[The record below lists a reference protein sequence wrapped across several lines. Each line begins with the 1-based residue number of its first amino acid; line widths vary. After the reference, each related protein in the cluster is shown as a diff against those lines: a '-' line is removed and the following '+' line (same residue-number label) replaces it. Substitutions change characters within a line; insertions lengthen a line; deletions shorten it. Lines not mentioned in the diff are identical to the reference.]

1 MKLMNVKGTSDS
13 LPKEELI
20 KRRVVNT
27 LTSTFEKFGY
37 MPLDTTILCY
47 YDLLAS
53 KYAGGSEI
61 LKEVY
66 TLNDQGDRKL
76 GLRYDLTVPFSKVIS
91 MNVNKNITLPLKRY
105 EVGKVFR
112 DGPVKTGRA
121 REFYQCDVDVCGIE
135 GTFIE
140 AEMLSMTSLC
150 YKKLGID
157 VYIEVNNRKLL
168 EGFILAAGIDEN
180 IKNKVI
186 LSVDKL
192 AKIGERGVKEEL
204 SSYDIEDEK
213 LDKLF
218 SYFKC
223 TIEELDNLDIT
234 NNTFTEGKE
243 EIKELFNYLNSL
255 EITECKFTPYL
266 ARGLEIYTG
275 TVFEVFDKKQ
285 RIMSAIGGGGR
296 YDKIIT
302 NFIEDGNTYP
312 AVGISYFF
320 IRSFENAFDPS
331 KIAAFFFGPNVRI
344 PASSNTS
351 TRPPTSGSSIPT
363 MQRSISFSLANSAS
377 FSNSIA
383 PMSTHSAYSAIPAFP
398 GAQYILSA
406 LGLFATLAAMACS
419 LPPLPTINIFMID
432 SSCLY
437 KPFYVPK

>member
-20 KRRVVNT
+20 KRRVINT
-27 LTSTFEKFGY
+27 LTSTFDKFGY

-66 TLNDQGDRKL
+66 TLNDQADRQL

-91 MNVNKNITLPLKRY
+91 MNINKNITLPFKRY

-135 GTFIE
+135 GTYIE
-140 AEMLSMTSLC
+140 AEMLSMTSIC
-150 YKKLGID
+150 YKKLGIE

-168 EGFILAAGIDEN
+168 EGFIIASGINED

-192 AKIGERGVKEEL
+192 AKIGEQGVKEEL
-204 SSYDIEDEK
+204 SSYNIEEEK
-213 LDKLF
+213 LNKLF
-218 SYFKC
+218 NYFKC
-223 TIEELDNLDIT
+223 TIDELDDLNIT
-234 NNTFTEGKE
+234 NDSFIKGKE
-243 EIKELFNYLNSL
+243 EIKELFNYLTNL
-255 EITECKFTPYL
+255 GITECKFTPYL

-285 RIMSAIGGGGR
+285 RITSAIGGGGR

-302 NFIEDGNTYP
+302 NFINDGNIYP
-312 AVGISYFF
+312 AVGISFGIVPICEILKEETEEALYDILIIPMNTNLETLKLANKLREENIKVLIEMNNRKLKKVLESADKNNVPYVIVVGENEVNNEYIEIKDMKNKTTNRFNINDIKEMIKF
-320 IRSFENAFDPS
+320 IR
-331 KIAAFFFGPNVRI
+331 G
-344 PASSNTS
+344 
-351 TRPPTSGSSIPT
+351 
-363 MQRSISFSLANSAS
+363 
-377 FSNSIA
+377 
-383 PMSTHSAYSAIPAFP
+383 
-398 GAQYILSA
+398 
-406 LGLFATLAAMACS
+406 
-419 LPPLPTINIFMID
+419 
-432 SSCLY
+432 
-437 KPFYVPK
+437 

>member
-1 MKLMNVKGTSDS
+1 MKLMNAKGTSDS

-20 KRRVVNT
+20 KRRVINT
-27 LTSTFEKFGY
+27 LTNTFDKFGY

-66 TLNDQGDRKL
+66 TLNDQADRQL

-91 MNVNKNITLPLKRY
+91 MNINKNITLPFKRY

-135 GTFIE
+135 GTYIE
-140 AEMLSMTSLC
+140 AEMLSMTSIC
-150 YKKLGID
+150 YKKLGIE

-168 EGFILAAGIDEN
+168 EGFIIASGINED

-192 AKIGERGVKEEL
+192 AKIGEQGVKEEL
-204 SSYDIEDEK
+204 SSYNIEEEK
-213 LDKLF
+213 LNKLF
-218 SYFKC
+218 NYFKC
-223 TIEELDNLDIT
+223 TIDELDDLNIT
-234 NNTFTEGKE
+234 NDSFIKGKE
-243 EIKELFNYLNSL
+243 EIKELFNYLTNL
-255 EITECKFTPYL
+255 GITECRFTPYL

-285 RIMSAIGGGGR
+285 RITSAIGGGGR

-302 NFIEDGNTYP
+302 NFINDGNIYP
-312 AVGISYFF
+312 AVGISFGIVPICEILKEETEESLYDILIVPMNTNLETLKLANKLREENIKVLIEMNNRKLKKVLESADKNNIPYVIVVGENEVNNEYIEIKDMKNKTTNKFNINDIKEMIKF
-320 IRSFENAFDPS
+320 IR
-331 KIAAFFFGPNVRI
+331 R
-344 PASSNTS
+344 
-351 TRPPTSGSSIPT
+351 
-363 MQRSISFSLANSAS
+363 
-377 FSNSIA
+377 
-383 PMSTHSAYSAIPAFP
+383 
-398 GAQYILSA
+398 
-406 LGLFATLAAMACS
+406 
-419 LPPLPTINIFMID
+419 
-432 SSCLY
+432 
-437 KPFYVPK
+437 

>member
-20 KRRVVNT
+20 KRRVINT
-27 LTSTFEKFGY
+27 LTSTFDKFGY

-66 TLNDQGDRKL
+66 TLNDQADRQL

-91 MNVNKNITLPLKRY
+91 MNINKNITLPFKRY

-135 GTFIE
+135 GTYIE
-140 AEMLSMTSLC
+140 AEMLSMTSIC
-150 YKKLGID
+150 YKKLGIE

-168 EGFILAAGIDEN
+168 EGFIIASGINED

-192 AKIGERGVKEEL
+192 AKIGEQGVKEEL
-204 SSYDIEDEK
+204 SSYNIEEEK
-213 LDKLF
+213 LNKLF
-218 SYFKC
+218 NYFKC
-223 TIEELDNLDIT
+223 TIDELDDLNIT
-234 NNTFTEGKE
+234 NDSFIKGKE

-255 EITECKFTPYL
+255 GITECKFTPYL

-285 RIMSAIGGGGR
+285 RITSAIGGGGR

-302 NFIEDGNTYP
+302 NFINDGNIYP
-312 AVGISYFF
+312 AVGISFGIVPICEILKEETEEALYDILIVPMNTNLETLKLANKLREENIKVLIEMNNRKLKKVLESADKNNIPYVIVVGENEVNNEYIEIKDMKNKTTNRFNINDIKEMIKF
-320 IRSFENAFDPS
+320 IR
-331 KIAAFFFGPNVRI
+331 G
-344 PASSNTS
+344 
-351 TRPPTSGSSIPT
+351 
-363 MQRSISFSLANSAS
+363 
-377 FSNSIA
+377 
-383 PMSTHSAYSAIPAFP
+383 
-398 GAQYILSA
+398 
-406 LGLFATLAAMACS
+406 
-419 LPPLPTINIFMID
+419 
-432 SSCLY
+432 
-437 KPFYVPK
+437 

>member
-180 IKNKVI
+180 IK
-186 LSVDKL
+186 
-192 AKIGERGVKEEL
+192 
-204 SSYDIEDEK
+204 
-213 LDKLF
+213 
-218 SYFKC
+218 
-223 TIEELDNLDIT
+223 
-234 NNTFTEGKE
+234 
-243 EIKELFNYLNSL
+243 IK
-255 EITECKFTPYL
+255 
-266 ARGLEIYTG
+266 
-275 TVFEVFDKKQ
+275 
-285 RIMSAIGGGGR
+285 
-296 YDKIIT
+296 
-302 NFIEDGNTYP
+302 
-312 AVGISYFF
+312 
-320 IRSFENAFDPS
+320 
-331 KIAAFFFGPNVRI
+331 
-344 PASSNTS
+344 
-351 TRPPTSGSSIPT
+351 
-363 MQRSISFSLANSAS
+363 
-377 FSNSIA
+377 
-383 PMSTHSAYSAIPAFP
+383 
-398 GAQYILSA
+398 
-406 LGLFATLAAMACS
+406 
-419 LPPLPTINIFMID
+419 
-432 SSCLY
+432 
-437 KPFYVPK
+437 